1 MNIQNISIETV
12 SNGFIVTEN
21 AKKESTNNCCGCNN
35 GNDGCKPFT
44 VGGYI
49 VPEKLVFTSYSALM
63 QFLNEKL
70 EHIGPEYSQM
80 LNSKSKS
87 DV

>member
-21 AKKESTNNCCGCNN
+21 VKKENTNDCCGCNN
-35 GNDGCKPFT
+35 GNDGCQPFT

-63 QFLNEKL
+63 QFLHEKL
-70 EHIGPEYSQM
+70 EHIEPIETQT
-80 LNSKSKS
+80 LTDK
-87 DV
+87 